1 MDNEEEQLSSETI
14 AQSIPLP
21 IDLVDPTNDDDVL
34 KRTQDIRMRMLSRL
48 VVSDD
53 IHHDPKM
60 LAQLD
65 KFLTGADK
73 QVFSSRKL
81 KLQERGIGAAESVAA
96 TLDRYVEQQG
106 AKIERHNGDEP
117 VGDYRPA
124 VPNLP
129 SFQMKDGELDPVGA
143 TVDVEEIIF
152 TALENKRPGMQDQ
165 D

>member
-1 MDNEEEQLSSETI
+1 MDNEEQLTGETI

-21 IDLVDPTNDDDVL
+21 IDLVDPTNDAEVL
-34 KRTQDIRMRMLSRL
+34 KRTQDLRLRIASRIAA
-48 VVSDD
+48 SED
-53 IHHDPKM
+53 IHNDVKM

-65 KFLTGADK
+65 KYLAGADK
-73 QVFSSRKL
+73 QVFSARKL

-106 AKIERHNGDEP
+106 AKIQRHDGNEP
-117 VGDYRPA
+117 AGDYRPA
-124 VPNLP
+124 VPKLP
-129 SFQMKDGELDPVGA
+129 SFEMKAGELDPVGA

-152 TALENKRPGMQDQ
+152 TALENKRPGAQDQ

>member
-1 MDNEEEQLSSETI
+1 MDNEEQLTGETI

-21 IDLVDPTNDDDVL
+21 IDLVDAADDDAVL
-34 KRTQDIRMRMLSRL
+34 KRTQDVRMRLVSRM
-48 VVSDD
+48 VANEDV
-53 IHHDPKM
+53 HHDPKM

-65 KFLTGADK
+65 KYLTGADK
-73 QVFSSRKL
+73 QVFSARKL

-106 AKIERHNGDEP
+106 AKIERHDGDTP
-117 VGDYRPA
+117 TGDYRPT
-124 VPNLP
+124 VPKLP
-129 SFQMKDGELDPVGA
+129 VFEMKSGELDPVGA

-152 TALENKRPGMQDQ
+152 TALENKRPGGQDQ